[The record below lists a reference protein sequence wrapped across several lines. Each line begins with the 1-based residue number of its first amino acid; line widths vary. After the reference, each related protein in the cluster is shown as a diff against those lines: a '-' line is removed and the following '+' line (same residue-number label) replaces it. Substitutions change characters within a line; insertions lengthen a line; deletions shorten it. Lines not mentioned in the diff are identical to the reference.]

1 MAFSSAAH
9 YTLRMRKIFEI
20 GLTLIATG
28 FMACGN
34 DDGASATDNPDD
46 HNGKGNPITPT
57 TGIKGHF
64 YYTYGDEVFRIEAT
78 AGAVAENV
86 SDALGKLSEGSRD
99 RRINASTNGAHIT
112 LSTDRFGCEGEC
124 LALIPKSLASG
135 ELVKPDG
142 QDAYTEGLAAVSN
155 NGELIVYPAQG
166 GPHRVDLFATRK
178 QGSVWSAPVLL
189 TSASSYAYNNMPSLS
204 LDGSRIVF
212 DCGAEPYPEAGS
224 NDACEVKTDGTGF
237 RKIVGPNTLANP
249 RNSYVQNPH
258 EGVDGLLFESSWP
271 IGDDHPETI
280 WLLPA
285 TGGNPQPIG
294 MAFPNAVSPC
304 ALSDGRFGMLWL
316 GRSGNAT
323 GAHELVVAT
332 RDGSSAITLTPNL
345 DVADIGIG
353 CSD

>member
-1 MAFSSAAH
+1 
-9 YTLRMRKIFEI
+9 MRKTFGL
-20 GLTLIATG
+20 GLTLFVIG
-28 FMACGN
+28 FMACEKNSGSGN
-34 DDGASATDNPDD
+34 PVTTDDR
-46 HNGKGNPITPT
+46 NGKENPITPT

-64 YYTYGDEVFRIEAT
+64 YYTYDDEVFRIEASS
-78 AGAVAENV
+78 GAVAQNISE
-86 SDALGKLSEGSRD
+86 ALAKLSEGSRD
-99 RRINASTNGAHIT
+99 RRINASTDGTHMTI
-112 LSTDRFGCEGEC
+112 STDRFGCEAEC

-135 ELVKPDG
+135 ELVKPG
-142 QDAYTEGLAAVSN
+142 GEDAYTEGIAAVSN
-155 NGELIVYPAQG
+155 NGELIIYPAQG

-178 QGSVWSAPVLL
+178 QGSGWSAPILL
-189 TSASSYAYNNMPSLS
+189 TSASNYSYNNMPSLS
-204 LDGSRIVF
+204 LDGSRIAF

-224 NDACEVKTDGTGF
+224 NDACEVKADGTGF
-237 RKIVGPNTLANP
+237 RKIVSPSALSNP

-285 TGGNPQPIG
+285 TGGSPKPIG
-294 MAFPNAVSPC
+294 TAFPNAVSPC

-323 GAHELVVAT
+323 GAHELVVAE

-345 DVADIGIG
+345 DVNDIGIG